1 MILASEGP
9 CQAKCAET
17 SPASDP
23 TPSKQREPTLQR
35 RGWVNGEHFDLQPAS
50 ALASA
55 SAARASLC
63 ATSSC
68 SSCLDSPK
76 PGRADVAVRK
86 DLACEPQLA
95 RPAAGVP
102 RPRPSPGTGSM
113 GKHWDVL
120 GLSLRKCCPSD
131 RLSLGTAGVRPRLGY
146 GEPPLLSSARERPSV
161 PCPLPAQQILVP
173 DSEASATWDP
183 SPPRAAPTPKS
194 RRLFPLEFGWHWVPS
209 ALPVQAAPVQDGG
222 PLYRKPSKHSR
233 FGPRAS
239 FRTNASRRRT
249 CKAQRVNTELSTRR
263 QKSLGF
269 PASTS
274 AARLCVS
281 DRACHLVSIQ

>member
-1 MILASEGP
+1 MSSSSPINTPGPKPSTNLSRVYEVYRTLSMILASQGP
-9 CQAKCAET
+9 CQAECAET

-161 PCPLPAQQILVP
+161 PCPLPAQGI
-173 DSEASATWDP
+173 
-183 SPPRAAPTPKS
+183 
-194 RRLFPLEFGWHWVPS
+194 FG
-209 ALPVQAAPVQDGG
+209 
-222 PLYRKPSKHSR
+222 SR
-233 FGPRAS
+233 FRSLCNMGPVTA
-239 FRTNASRRRT
+239 
-249 CKAQRVNTELSTRR
+249 
-263 QKSLGF
+263 
-269 PASTS
+269 
-274 AARLCVS
+274 
-281 DRACHLVSIQ
+281 